1 MRGDWYIVGTFLMLT
16 LVLVLRLYSLFGCNS
31 GIRVTEWNAP
41 NGLDRCYVATD
52 GKEHWSM
59 ECVEV
64 KDGQSGTT
72 K

>member
-1 MRGDWYIVGTFLMLT
+1 MIDNWYIVGTFLLLA
-16 LVLVLRLYSLFGCNS
+16 LVLVLRLYSLFGGCNS

-59 ECVEV
+59 TCVEV
-64 KDGQSGTT
+64 K